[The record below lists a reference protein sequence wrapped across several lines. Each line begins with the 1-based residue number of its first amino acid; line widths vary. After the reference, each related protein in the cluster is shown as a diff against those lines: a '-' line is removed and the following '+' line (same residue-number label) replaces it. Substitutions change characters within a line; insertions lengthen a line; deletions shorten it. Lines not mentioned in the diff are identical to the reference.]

1 MISPIRH
8 KITLIILAVSLGG
21 ILISGLLIHYSLNRK
36 FQDYLLGNE
45 RIRQEQIV
53 RLLSELYTEYG
64 GWSNLPPQ
72 FGFRRVNNLR
82 RLRFVLDD
90 QGQMVLLVRR
100 GMMPPPPGL
109 PNLDALTARPIKVYG
124 RTVGTAY
131 FGKTILEDLLTRQ
144 DRIFRNT
151 VNQSILAAMLLTGLL
166 SVVIAYCF
174 ANRFSAPITE
184 MNQIASAMTAG
195 QLNRRVRELPR
206 DELGELGA
214 NLNHLAERL
223 KESGELRQKLTADVA
238 HDLRT
243 PLATVRS
250 HLEGMIDRVIPA
262 SPENLE
268 SLLEEVKRLTSL
280 VEDLQE
286 INRADLDLHN
296 FKPEALELRGFLEH
310 LVAQRSPLFREKNL
324 KLALAPGPPAVIR
337 TDRAALAKIFDNL
350 LSNAYKYTPSGRAV
364 ALTLTAL
371 PGAVRIDVSDQG
383 IGIAA
388 ADLPYIFERFYRT
401 DQSRNRESGGFGLG
415 LTIVKELVEA
425 MAGTVTVRS
434 VPGEGSVFTVNLPS
448 EWRGAHAKTDRELL

>member
-8 KITLIILAVSLGG
+8 KITLIILAVALGG

-45 RIRQEQIV
+45 RIRQEQVV
-53 RLLSELYTEYG
+53 RLLSQLYTEYG

-82 RLRFVLDD
+82 RLRFVLDV

-100 GMMPPPPGL
+100 GRMPPPPGL
-109 PNLDALTARPIKVYG
+109 PNPNGLTARPIKVYG

-131 FGKTILEDLLTRQ
+131 FGKTILEDLLTQQ

-151 VNQSILAAMLLTGLL
+151 VNHSILAAMLLTGLL
-166 SVVIAYCF
+166 SVVVAYFF
-174 ANRFSAPITE
+174 AKRFSAPITE

-195 QLNRRVRELPR
+195 RLNRRIRELPR

-214 NLNHLAERL
+214 NLNRLAERL
-223 KESGELRQKLTADVA
+223 RESGELRKKLTADVA

-268 SLLEEVKRLTSL
+268 SLLEEVKRLTGL
-280 VEDLQE
+280 IEDLQE
-286 INRADLDLHN
+286 INQADLDLHN
-296 FKPEALELRGFLEH
+296 FKPEPLELRGFLEH
-310 LVAQRSPLFREKNL
+310 LVAQRTPLFREKNL

-337 TDRAALAKIFDNL
+337 TDRAALTKILDNL
-350 LSNAYKYTPSGRAV
+350 LSNAYKYTPSGRV
-364 ALTLTAL
+364 DLTLIVL

-434 VPGEGSVFTVNLPS
+434 VPGKGSIFTVNLPNQ
-448 EWRGAHAKTDRELL
+448 WRGVHGKTDRELL